1 MVSHIGCSREP
12 DGRWVA
18 RVYDLPG
25 LQLYGDSQEDA
36 LAAAKKVTAMLLPE
50 SNREDHRIRA
60 FYPDRSPDSGQVAE
74 HATGSRD
81 IPFAVNKNEEA
92 VLQ

>member
-1 MVSHIGCSREP
+1 MVSHIECSREP

-36 LAAAKKVTAMLLPE
+36 LAAARKVTAMLLSQ
-50 SNREDHRIRA
+50 SNWGDQRIVA
-60 FYPDRSPDSGQVAE
+60 FYPDRTPDSARVAE
-74 HATGSRD
+74 QPLA
-81 IPFAVNKNEEA
+81 I
-92 VLQ
+92 